1 MDTKNGGPVFWMSE
15 NYVCPNCVKEPGD
28 RCCQSPPEGA
38 FCTPDT
44 RNMTQKTPQQLK
56 RGCER
61 FRFIP
66 GLDETAGSYEIGL
79 YFKFQSVDGF
89 PTGCEGF
96 NWREGRRSGFSSIEG
111 KAWEDPGCPLQTLA
125 SPASAPP
132 TSWYMKHYAGH
143 QEAWLTDFAAA
154 YDKMSSN
161 GYGAGS
167 LALVEAALEATD
179 CTGQLDLDYSQC
191 WARGDGAEAAQVDVT
206 TNFAVVFTLE
216 GI

>member
-1 MDTKNGGPVFWMSE
+1 MKP
-15 NYVCPNCVKEPGD
+15 Y
-28 RCCQSPPEGA
+28 
-38 FCTPDT
+38 
-44 RNMTQKTPQQLK
+44 
-56 RGCER
+56 
-61 FRFIP
+61 
-66 GLDETAGSYEIGL
+66 Y
-79 YFKFQSVDGF
+79 
-89 PTGCEGF
+89 EGF

-167 LALVEAALEATD
+167 LALVEAALEATE
-179 CTGQLDLDYSQC
+179 CTSQLELDYSQC
-191 WARGDGAEAAQVDVT
+191 WAQGDGAAAAQVRVNTQVGAFNKEKVKVLPNSITLPLYSLHTGRDRERDGRPGGGAGPGLGAA
-206 TNFAVVFTLE
+206 TN
-216 GI
+216 GGQGGG

>member
-1 MDTKNGGPVFWMSE
+1 MSE

-28 RCCQSPPEGA
+28 RCCQSPPEGM

-44 RNMTQKTPQQLK
+44 LNMTQKTPQQLK

-79 YFKFQSVDGF
+79 YFQFQSVDGF

-154 YDKMSSN
+154 YDVLQRVR
-161 GYGAGS
+161 GRQPRTGGGRAGGHGVHRPAGPGLQPVLGAGR
-167 LALVEAALEATD
+167 
-179 CTGQLDLDYSQC
+179 
-191 WARGDGAEAAQVDVT
+191 RGGGRAGKCERRR
-206 TNFAVVFTLE
+206 
-216 GI
+216 